1 MSERQ
6 VFRSASVLALLAA
19 LFVFA
24 APLSAYAGASP
35 SSDAD
40 FKPFKSGNDVYA
52 QLDVDYADFFYGELK
67 DPQENPTMEL
77 NAQDPA
83 AALRAEGYYDAVSS
97 ATVGKA
103 ARWEQVKS
111 DTSSGKTVA
120 TGIRKVTV
128 RIPESLY
135 NSAKAAQAGNAQCSN
150 ELLNIVGSLPEIAT
164 SSTIPVPDEYK
175 TLNGD
180 GSLTK
185 MKTDTETAEAKAAEI
200 VTGKRFGNYTLELNL
215 ENAPKSADIM
225 GAILETEDG
234 AKYGMKPM
242 DNIFLRSDEM
252 AFSVRSYTEPHGNTP
267 GYQRFHDMQGKT
279 IRRITYLLKGKKDV
293 VIDTK
298 LKVKTLLDDSSKI
311 TAKDN
316 VYGKES
322 SDVSLS
328 FSVPSDSSYQLKSVS
343 FKQKELAKDADY
355 SYDSASKLLKV
366 KTNANTGIGLYT
378 LVFTDEKYEDIKVEF
393 RLSSGHPDGS
403 VRFSGNTLQ
412 LPYGITTAAYIG
424 NISAVK
430 VSKLDAAG
438 KVVAGSELSFSDPKL
453 TLGKIFFDENGKL
466 KLDAVVPGR
475 HNTKTVAFPDDGNYQ
490 IEITSDGYPSVKA
503 AVSKPEKANNGG
515 SGSGSG
521 GSGGS
526 GGGSGRRSG
535 RSGGGSVTT
544 NTAGS
549 FKEWVQ
555 DAKGWWV
562 RLNNGS
568 WPASVWQ
575 RYSWNGGQYWYYFGA
590 DGYVMSGWQWINGKC
605 YYLEP
610 AAGKNFGHMYENTTT
625 PDGYTVNANGE
636 WTVNGAVQTK

>member
-1 MSERQ
+1 M
-6 VFRSASVLALLAA
+6 
-19 LFVFA
+19 
-24 APLSAYAGASP
+24 
-35 SSDAD
+35 
-40 FKPFKSGNDVYA
+40 
-52 QLDVDYADFFYGELK
+52 
-67 DPQENPTMEL
+67 
-77 NAQDPA
+77 
-83 AALRAEGYYDAVSS
+83 
-97 ATVGKA
+97 
-103 ARWEQVKS
+103 
-111 DTSSGKTVA
+111 
-120 TGIRKVTV
+120 
-128 RIPESLY
+128 
-135 NSAKAAQAGNAQCSN
+135 
-150 ELLNIVGSLPEIAT
+150 
-164 SSTIPVPDEYK
+164 
-175 TLNGD
+175 
-180 GSLTK
+180 
-185 MKTDTETAEAKAAEI
+185 
-200 VTGKRFGNYTLELNL
+200 
-215 ENAPKSADIM
+215 
-225 GAILETEDG
+225 
-234 AKYGMKPM
+234 
-242 DNIFLRSDEM
+242 
-252 AFSVRSYTEPHGNTP
+252 
-267 GYQRFHDMQGKT
+267 
-279 IRRITYLLKGKKDV
+279 
-293 VIDTK
+293 
-298 LKVKTLLDDSSKI
+298 
-311 TAKDN
+311 
-316 VYGKES
+316 
-322 SDVSLS
+322 
-328 FSVPSDSSYQLKSVS
+328 
-343 FKQKELAKDADY
+343 
-355 SYDSASKLLKV
+355 
-366 KTNANTGIGLYT
+366 
-378 LVFTDEKYEDIKVEF
+378 EF

-403 VRFSGNTLQ
+403 VRFSGNPLQ

-515 SGSGSG
+515 S
-521 GSGGS
+521 
-526 GGGSGRRSG
+526 GGSGRRSG